1 MVRPLLNYQ
10 IPATAPEKNSMN
22 ETTVEKFRVAA
33 QMIGAEVHSCGSGLG
48 AANAAVRNFSTS
60 NELSSLLQELAA
72 GGSICASTLPG
83 DLEAHLAGLVVSD
96 RSTAADATLCISFAE
111 AGIAA
116 TGSILVQLTDPAER
130 AATALATKHAVFLRS
145 SSIVPTLRDLSASL
159 KAQLLGAG
167 PTYFSI
173 TTGPSRTADI
183 ERVLTI
189 GVHGPKELHIL
200 LLEGE

>member
-1 MVRPLLNYQ
+1 VL
-10 IPATAPEKNSMN
+10 
-22 ETTVEKFRVAA
+22 
-33 QMIGAEVHSCGSGLG
+33 
-48 AANAAVRNFSTS
+48 
-60 NELSSLLQELAA
+60 
-72 GGSICASTLPG
+72 
-83 DLEAHLAGLVVSD
+83 SD

-116 TGSILVQLTDPAER
+116 TGSLLVELTDPAER

-145 SSIVPTLRDLSASL
+145 RTIVPSLRDLSPSL
-159 KAQLLGAG
+159 KAKLGGDG
-167 PTYFSI
+167 PAYFSI

>member
-1 MVRPLLNYQ
+1 MQNKFINAAEAVGAVIKRFST
-10 IPATAPEKNSMN
+10 IE
-22 ETTVEKFRVAA
+22 ETT
-33 QMIGAEVHSCGSGLG
+33 LY
-48 AANAAVRNFSTS
+48 
-60 NELSSLLQELAA
+60 LQHMAD
-72 GGSICASTLPG
+72 GGMVCSSTLPEE
-83 DLEAHLAGLVVSD
+83 LQAHLAGLAVSD
-96 RSTAADATLCISFAE
+96 RSRAADATLCISFAE

-116 TGSILVQLTDPAER
+116 TGSLLVQLTDPGER

-145 SSIVPTLRDLSASL
+145 SSIVPTLRDLGPSL
-159 KAQLLGAG
+159 KAQLAGAG

>member
-1 MVRPLLNYQ
+1 MQ
-10 IPATAPEKNSMN
+10 D
-22 ETTVEKFRVAA
+22 KFIIAA
-33 QMIGAEVHSCGSGLG
+33 EAVGAVIKQ
-48 AANAAVRNFSTS
+48 FSTIT
-60 NELSSLLQELAA
+60 ETIPYLQQLAD
-72 GGSICASTLPG
+72 GGMICSSTLPAELSG
-83 DLEAHLAGLVVSD
+83 QLTGLILSD
-96 RSTAADATLCISFAE
+96 QRAAADATLCISFAE

-116 TGSILVQLTDPAER
+116 TGSLLVQLTDPAER
-130 AATALATKHAVFLRS
+130 AATALATKHAVFLHSRA
-145 SSIVPTLRDLSASL
+145 IVPTLRDLGATL
-159 KAQLLGAG
+159 KAQLCGAG

>member
-1 MVRPLLNYQ
+1 MR
-10 IPATAPEKNSMN
+10 EKFTIAAEAVGAAIKRFSTIE
-22 ETTVEKFRVAA
+22 ETTLYLQQLAA
-33 QMIGAEVHSCGSGLG
+33 EGIIC
-48 AANAAVRNFSTS
+48 STTLPE
-60 NELSSLLQELAA
+60 ELS
-72 GGSICASTLPG
+72 
-83 DLEAHLAGLVVSD
+83 AHLAGLALSEQ
-96 RSTAADATLCISFAE
+96 SKAADATLCISFAE

-145 SSIVPTLRDLSASL
+145 SSIVPTLRDLSATL
-159 KAQLLGAG
+159 KAQLAGAG
-167 PTYFSI
+167 PAYFSI

>member
-1 MVRPLLNYQ
+1 MR
-10 IPATAPEKNSMN
+10 EKFTIAAEAVGAVIKQFSTIE
-22 ETTVEKFRVAA
+22 ETT
-33 QMIGAEVHSCGSGLG
+33 LY
-48 AANAAVRNFSTS
+48 
-60 NELSSLLQELAA
+60 LQQIAT
-72 GGSICASTLPG
+72 GGSICASILPEE
-83 DLEAHLAGLVVSD
+83 LQAQLAGLVLSEL
-96 RSTAADATLCISFAE
+96 SMAADATLCISFAE

-116 TGSILVQLTDPAER
+116 TGSILVQMTDPAER

-145 SSIVPTLRDLSASL
+145 ASIVPTLRDLSASL
-159 KAQLLGAG
+159 KAQLFGAG

>member
-1 MVRPLLNYQ
+1 MR
-10 IPATAPEKNSMN
+10 EKFTIAAEAVGAVINRFSTIE
-22 ETTVEKFRVAA
+22 ETT
-33 QMIGAEVHSCGSGLG
+33 LY
-48 AANAAVRNFSTS
+48 
-60 NELSSLLQELAA
+60 LQQLAA

-83 DLEAHLAGLVVSD
+83 DLEPQLAGLVLSEL
-96 RSTAADATLCISFAE
+96 STAADATLCISFAE

-130 AATALATKHAVFLRS
+130 AATALATKHAVFLRN

-159 KAQLLGAG
+159 KAQLDGDG
-167 PTYFSI
+167 STYFSI

>member
-1 MVRPLLNYQ
+1 MR
-10 IPATAPEKNSMN
+10 EKFTIAAEAVGAVIKRFSTIE
-22 ETTVEKFRVAA
+22 ETTLYLN
-33 QMIGAEVHSCGSGLG
+33 Q
-48 AANAAVRNFSTS
+48 
-60 NELSSLLQELAA
+60 LAA
-72 GGSICASTLPG
+72 GGSICSSALPEELG
-83 DLEAHLAGLVVSD
+83 VYLAGLVLSD
-96 RSTAADATLCISFAE
+96 RSKAADATLCISFAE
-111 AGIAA
+111 AGIAE

-130 AATALATKHAVFLRS
+130 AATALATKHAVFLHSRT
-145 SSIVPTLRDLSASL
+145 IVPSLRDLSTPL
-159 KAQLLGAG
+159 KAKLCEDG

>member
-1 MVRPLLNYQ
+1 VKLSWYYKSIERFAMR
-10 IPATAPEKNSMN
+10 
-22 ETTVEKFRVAA
+22 EKFTIAA
-33 QMIGAEVHSCGSGLG
+33 EAVGAVIKQ
-48 AANAAVRNFSTS
+48 FSTTT
-60 NELSSLLQELAA
+60 ETMLYLQQLAA
-72 GGSICASTLPG
+72 GGIICSTTLPEE
-83 DLEAHLAGLVVSD
+83 LNAHLAGLVLSD
-96 RSTAADATLCISFAE
+96 RSAAADATLCISFAD

-145 SSIVPTLRDLSASL
+145 ATIVPTLRDLSATL
-159 KAQLLGAG
+159 KAQLAGAG
-167 PTYFSI
+167 PAYFSI

-189 GVHGPKELHIL
+189 GVHGPNELHIL

>member
-1 MVRPLLNYQ
+1 MQEEFTIAAEAVGTVIKQ
-10 IPATAPEKNSMN
+10 VSSIA
-22 ETTVEKFRVAA
+22 ETT
-33 QMIGAEVHSCGSGLG
+33 LY
-48 AANAAVRNFSTS
+48 
-60 NELSSLLQELAA
+60 LQQLAA
-72 GGSICASTLPG
+72 GGSICSSALPV
-83 DLEAHLAGLVVSD
+83 DLDAYLAGVVLSD

-111 AGIAA
+111 AGIAE
-116 TGSILVQLTDPAER
+116 TGSLLVELTDPADR

-145 SSIVPTLRDLSASL
+145 KTIVPSLCDLSTAL
-159 KAQLLGAG
+159 KAKLCGGG
-167 PTYFSI
+167 PAYFSI

>member
-1 MVRPLLNYQ
+1 MR
-10 IPATAPEKNSMN
+10 EKFTVAAEAVGTVIKQFSTVA
-22 ETTVEKFRVAA
+22 ETT
-33 QMIGAEVHSCGSGLG
+33 LY
-48 AANAAVRNFSTS
+48 
-60 NELSSLLQELAA
+60 LQQIAA

-83 DLEAHLAGLVVSD
+83 DLEAHLADLVLSD
-96 RSTAADATLCISFAE
+96 LSTAMDATLCISFAE

-145 SSIVPTLRDLSASL
+145 ASIVPTLRDLSSSL
-159 KAQLLGAG
+159 KAQLAGIG

>member
-1 MVRPLLNYQ
+1 MPD
-10 IPATAPEKNSMN
+10 
-22 ETTVEKFRVAA
+22 KFTVAA
-33 QMIGAEVHSCGSGLG
+33 EAVGS
-48 AANAAVRNFSTS
+48 VIKQFSTIS
-60 NELSSLLQELAA
+60 EAIPYLQELAD
-72 GGSICASTLPG
+72 GGKICNSALPAELDGQLPG
-83 DLEAHLAGLVVSD
+83 LVLSD
-96 RSTAADATLCISFAE
+96 PSAAADSTLCISFAD

-116 TGSILVQLTDPAER
+116 TGSLLVQLHDPAER

-145 SSIVPTLRDLSASL
+145 SSIVPTLRDLNTSL
-159 KAQLLGAG
+159 NTQLTGVG
-167 PTYFSI
+167 PAYFSI

>member
-1 MVRPLLNYQ
+1 MPD
-10 IPATAPEKNSMN
+10 
-22 ETTVEKFRVAA
+22 KFTIAA
-33 QMIGAEVHSCGSGLG
+33 EAVGS
-48 AANAAVRNFSTS
+48 VIKRFSTIT
-60 NELSSLLQELAA
+60 EAIPYLQELAA
-72 GGSICASTLPG
+72 GGKICTSALPADGQLPG
-83 DLEAHLAGLVVSD
+83 LVLSD
-96 RSTAADATLCISFAE
+96 HSAAADATLCISFAD
-111 AGIAA
+111 AGIAE
-116 TGSILVQLTDPAER
+116 TGSLLLQLHDPGDR

-159 KAQLLGAG
+159 KAQLCGAG
-167 PTYFSI
+167 PAYLSV

>member
-1 MVRPLLNYQ
+1 MR
-10 IPATAPEKNSMN
+10 EKFTVAAEAVGAVIKRFSTVA
-22 ETTVEKFRVAA
+22 ETTLYLN
-33 QMIGAEVHSCGSGLG
+33 Q
-48 AANAAVRNFSTS
+48 
-60 NELSSLLQELAA
+60 LAA
-72 GGSICASTLPG
+72 GGFICSTTFPEELS
-83 DLEAHLAGLVVSD
+83 AYLAGLGLSEL
-96 RSTAADATLCISFAE
+96 STAADATLCISFAE

-145 SSIVPTLRDLSASL
+145 ASIVPTLRDLSASL

>member
-1 MVRPLLNYQ
+1 MREEF
-10 IPATAPEKNSMN
+10 IK
-22 ETTVEKFRVAA
+22 AA
-33 QMIGAEVHSCGSGLG
+33 EAVGAVIKQ
-48 AANAAVRNFSTS
+48 FSTVT
-60 NELSSLLQELAA
+60 ERACYLQQIAD

-83 DLEAHLAGLVVSD
+83 DLEANLVGLVVSD
-96 RSTAADATLCISFAE
+96 LSAAADATLCISFAE

-145 SSIVPTLRDLSASL
+145 ASIVPTLRDLSVSL
-159 KAQLLGAG
+159 KSQLAGSG

>member
-1 MVRPLLNYQ
+1 MREKFTIAAEAVGAVIKQ
-10 IPATAPEKNSMN
+10 FSTAE
-22 ETTVEKFRVAA
+22 ETT
-33 QMIGAEVHSCGSGLG
+33 LY
-48 AANAAVRNFSTS
+48 
-60 NELSSLLQELAA
+60 LQQLAA
-72 GGSICASTLPG
+72 GGSICASTLPEE
-83 DLEAHLAGLVVSD
+83 LQAQLAGLVLSD
-96 RSTAADATLCISFAE
+96 RSTAANATLCISFAE

-116 TGSILVQLTDPAER
+116 TGSILVQMTDPAER

-145 SSIVPTLRDLSASL
+145 ASIVPTLRDLSASL

>member
-1 MVRPLLNYQ
+1 MR
-10 IPATAPEKNSMN
+10 EKFTIAAEAVGAVIKQFSTVA
-22 ETTVEKFRVAA
+22 ETT
-33 QMIGAEVHSCGSGLG
+33 LY
-48 AANAAVRNFSTS
+48 
-60 NELSSLLQELAA
+60 LQQLAA
-72 GGSICASTLPG
+72 GGSICASTLPTELQG
-83 DLEAHLAGLVVSD
+83 HLTELVLSDLSL
-96 RSTAADATLCISFAE
+96 AADATLCISFAE

-116 TGSILVQLTDPAER
+116 TGSILVQLSDPAER

-145 SSIVPTLRDLSASL
+145 KTIVPTLRDLSTPL
-159 KAQLLGAG
+159 KAKLSGDG
-167 PTYFSI
+167 STYFSI

>member
-1 MVRPLLNYQ
+1 MP
-10 IPATAPEKNSMN
+10 
-22 ETTVEKFRVAA
+22 VEFSIAA
-33 QMIGAEVHSCGSGLG
+33 EAVGS
-48 AANAAVRNFSTS
+48 VIKRFSTIT
-60 NELSSLLQELAA
+60 EAIPYLQELAD
-72 GGSICASTLPG
+72 GGKICSSALPAELDGQLPG
-83 DLEAHLAGLVVSD
+83 LALSDLSA
-96 RSTAADATLCISFAE
+96 AADATLCISFAD

-116 TGSILVQLTDPAER
+116 TGSLLLQLHDPAER

-145 SSIVPTLRDLSASL
+145 RTIVPTLRDLSPTL
-159 KAQLLGAG
+159 KAQLSGGAA
-167 PTYFSI
+167 YFSI

>member
-1 MVRPLLNYQ
+1 MR
-10 IPATAPEKNSMN
+10 EKFTIADEDVGAVIKRFSTIE
-22 ETTVEKFRVAA
+22 ETT
-33 QMIGAEVHSCGSGLG
+33 LY
-48 AANAAVRNFSTS
+48 
-60 NELSSLLQELAA
+60 LQELAA
-72 GGSICASTLPG
+72 GGSICASTLPEE
-83 DLEAHLAGLVVSD
+83 LQAHLAGLVLSD
-96 RSTAADATLCISFAE
+96 RSTAADATLCISYAE

-130 AATALATKHAVFLRS
+130 AATALATKHAVFLRT
-145 SSIVPTLRDLSASL
+145 SSIVPTLRDLSAPL
-159 KAQLLGAG
+159 KAKLGG
-167 PTYFSI
+167 DGSTYFSV

>member
-1 MVRPLLNYQ
+1 MR
-10 IPATAPEKNSMN
+10 EKFTIAAEAVGAVIKRFSTIT
-22 ETTVEKFRVAA
+22 ETT
-33 QMIGAEVHSCGSGLG
+33 LY
-48 AANAAVRNFSTS
+48 
-60 NELSSLLQELAA
+60 LQQLAA
-72 GGSICASTLPG
+72 GGITCATTLPVEVQTYLA
-83 DLEAHLAGLVVSD
+83 DLVLDDL
-96 RSTAADATLCISFAE
+96 STAADATLCISFAD

-145 SSIVPTLRDLSASL
+145 RAIVPTLRDLSASL
-159 KAQLLGAG
+159 KAQLAG
-167 PTYFSI
+167 TGPAYFSI

>member
-1 MVRPLLNYQ
+1 MP
-10 IPATAPEKNSMN
+10 
-22 ETTVEKFRVAA
+22 VEFSIAA
-33 QMIGAEVHSCGSGLG
+33 EAVGS
-48 AANAAVRNFSTS
+48 VIKRFSTIT
-60 NELSSLLQELAA
+60 EAIPYLQELAD
-72 GGSICASTLPG
+72 GGKICSSALPAELDGQLPG
-83 DLEAHLAGLVVSD
+83 LALSDLSA
-96 RSTAADATLCISFAE
+96 AADATLCISFAD

-116 TGSILVQLTDPAER
+116 TGSLLLQLHDPAER

-145 SSIVPTLRDLSASL
+145 RTIVPTLRDLSPTL
-159 KAQLLGAG
+159 KAQLSGAG
-167 PTYFSI
+167 AAYFSI

>member
-1 MVRPLLNYQ
+1 MRETFTIAAEAVGAVIKRFS
-10 IPATAPEKNSMN
+10 TVT
-22 ETTVEKFRVAA
+22 ETT
-33 QMIGAEVHSCGSGLG
+33 LY
-48 AANAAVRNFSTS
+48 
-60 NELSSLLQELAA
+60 LQQLAA
-72 GGSICASTLPG
+72 AGSICTSTLPAELQG
-83 DLEAHLAGLVVSD
+83 HLAGLVLSD

-116 TGSILVQLTDPAER
+116 TGSLLVELTDPAER

-145 SSIVPTLRDLSASL
+145 RTIVPSLRDLSPSL
-159 KAQLLGAG
+159 KAKLGGDG
-167 PTYFSI
+167 PAYFSI
-173 TTGPSRTADI
+173 TTGPYRTADI